1 MVTLWSFFSLFIT
14 CFYNSNF
21 RAVLMSTEFEKPVN
35 RHEDVVE
42 RGTGAYSVGVTY
54 RIFLSSPLIPT
65 RMKEALKEV
74 EKTKDGLYVP
84 RMANGKPGLP
94 EYVSK

>member
-54 RIFLSSPLIPT
+54 RIFL
-65 RMKEALKEV
+65 RW
-74 EKTKDGLYVP
+74 
-84 RMANGKPGLP
+84 NG
-94 EYVSK
+94 